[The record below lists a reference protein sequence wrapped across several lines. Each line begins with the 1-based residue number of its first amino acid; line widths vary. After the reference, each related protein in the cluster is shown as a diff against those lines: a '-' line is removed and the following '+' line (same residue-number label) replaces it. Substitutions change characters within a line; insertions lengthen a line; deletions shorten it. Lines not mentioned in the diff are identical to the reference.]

1 MKKLLYLSIIVI
13 FFASCTKNNPEPE
26 CYHAGG
32 ITFINKTGLYA
43 SVDMWYI
50 ATITTVKPGESVTK
64 PAHIKRTAGE
74 GWICLV
80 GREITISMYD
90 MNTIGQ
96 PTLYEFTD
104 IISDTVI
111 IDSTEFKQY

>member
-1 MKKLLYLSIIVI
+1 MKKLSLFILSLAL
-13 FFASCTKNNPEPE
+13 FASCEKNNPEPE

-50 ATITTVKPGESVTK
+50 STITTVKPGEAVTK
-64 PAHIKRTAGE
+64 PAHIKRTGGD

-80 GREITISMYD
+80 GREITITMYD
-90 MNTIGQ
+90 KNTLGQ
-96 PTLYEFTD
+96 PALYEFTD

-111 IDSTEFKQY
+111 IDSTEFKH